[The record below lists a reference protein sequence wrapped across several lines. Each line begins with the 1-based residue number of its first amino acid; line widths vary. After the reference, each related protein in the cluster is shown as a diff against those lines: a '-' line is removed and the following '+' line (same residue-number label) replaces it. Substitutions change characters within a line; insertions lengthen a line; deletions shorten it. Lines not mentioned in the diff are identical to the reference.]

1 MSSNYTPKDNSGVLF
16 SNKDKKNEK
25 SPDYSG
31 NVIINGKEFRLAGW
45 LKDGKKGKFLSLSV
59 SVDNKTTTAPS
70 RTVRENDE
78 WEL

>member
-1 MSSNYTPKDNSGVLF
+1 MATNYTPKDNSGVLF

-31 NVIINGKEFRLAGW
+31 NVVINGQELRLAGW
-45 LKDGKKGKFLSLSV
+45 LKEGKNGKFISLSV
-59 SVDNKTTTAPS
+59 SVDNKTENKPTP
-70 RTVRENDE
+70 TVRLNDE